1 MDPEYRGA
9 VPAKGNVAV
18 KWSGLITTGI
28 VFLGA
33 LRLAVVEDG
42 VSLQEWVSIAETTL
56 IGAAAGFGFAHSI
69 PAKR

>member
-1 MDPEYRGA
+1 MEEVQE

-18 KWSGLITTGI
+18 KWSGLLGTAI

-33 LRLAVVEDG
+33 LRMAVAEDG
-42 VSLQEWVSIAETTL
+42 ISLQEWVSIVETTV
-56 IGAAAGFGFAHSI
+56 IGGAAAFGFAHSI

>member
-1 MDPEYRGA
+1 MEEVQE

-18 KWSGLITTGI
+18 KWSGLLGTAI

-33 LRLAVVEDG
+33 LRMAVAEDG
-42 VSLQEWVSIAETTL
+42 VSLQEWVSIVETTV
-56 IGAAAGFGFAHSI
+56 IGAAAAFGFAHSI

>member
-1 MDPEYRGA
+1 MEETQE

-18 KWSGLITTGI
+18 KWSGLLGTAI

-33 LRLAVVEDG
+33 LRMAVAEDG
-42 VSLQEWVSIAETTL
+42 VSLQEWVSIVETTV
-56 IGAAAGFGFAHSI
+56 IGAAAAFGFAHSI